1 MKIRD
6 LLLTFLILSVPLP
19 AMAQPAFGPASPQP
33 SAQPDLGLLRFGPG
47 GDAPADKHLD
57 SIVAVVDD
65 DVITRRE
72 LNDAMAAILGQFR
85 QQGAAPP
92 RPDVLE
98 RQTLERLILTRL
110 QVRAAERTGVVVDDA
125 TLNAALSNMARQN
138 NLTLSQLREAIER
151 DGFSFDA
158 FRENIRQEILSARL
172 RQRMVDSRIQIS
184 DQEVD
189 NLLASGTGGA
199 DNRQYHIAQI
209 LIALPQN
216 ASTEQLEQARRKAQ
230 QTLEQLRQG
239 ADFKRLAVSVSDGRQ
254 ALEGGDLGWRSVNQ
268 MPNLFAAVVPRLAA
282 GEVSEPIRSPGGFHI
297 LKVLDTRGGVSQQT
311 VIQTHARHILINT
324 NELIDDNEA
333 RLRLERLRE
342 RIVNGEDF
350 AELAR
355 ANSNDATSATNGGD
369 LSWVNPGDLVPS
381 FEEAMAA
388 LSPGQVSE
396 PFRTRFG
403 WHIVQVL
410 ERRRHDNSSEAQ
422 RAAAREALARRRSD
436 EEWEQWLR
444 QLRDESYV
452 ELRLE

>member
-1 MKIRD
+1 MTIRCLLPAICLA
-6 LLLTFLILSVPLP
+6 LLLPPL
-19 AMAQPAFGPASPQP
+19 ATAQPAFGPARPE
-33 SAQPDLGLLRFGPG
+33 SAAEPDLGLLRFGLDDRG
-47 GDAPADKHLD
+47 SDSQLD

-65 DVITRRE
+65 DVITRSE
-72 LNDAMAAILGQFR
+72 LNETMAAVAAQFR
-85 QQGAAPP
+85 QRGAPLPP
-92 RPDVLE
+92 PGVLE
-98 RQTLERLILTRL
+98 RQVLERLILTQL
-110 QVRAAERTGVVVDDA
+110 QVRAAERNGVVVDDA
-125 TLNAALSNMARQN
+125 TLNAALENMARQN
-138 NLTLSQLREAIER
+138 NLTLGQLREAIER
-151 DGFSFDA
+151 DGFSFEK
-158 FRENIRQEILSARL
+158 FRENIRKEILSARL
-172 RQRMVDSRIQIS
+172 RQRVVDSRIQIS

-189 NLLASGTGGA
+189 NLLASGAGA
-199 DNRQYHIAQI
+199 ANDRQYHIAQI
-209 LIALPQN
+209 LIAVPEN
-216 ASTEQLEQARRKAQ
+216 ASAEQIEQARRKAEQ
-230 QTLEQLRQG
+230 VLEQLRQG

-268 MPNLFAAVVPRLAA
+268 MPSLFAAVVPRLDA

-297 LKVLDTRGGVSQQT
+297 LKVLETRGGGGQQT

-324 NELIDDNEA
+324 NELIDDSEA

-355 ANSNDATSATNGGD
+355 ANSSDATSAAEGGD
-369 LSWVNPGDLVPS
+369 LGWVNPGDLVPR
-381 FEEAMAA
+381 FEEAMAE

-396 PFRTRFG
+396 PFKTRFG

-452 ELRLE
+452 EMRLE